1 MNTND
6 LTIYESK
13 FMQGKGAIFKRFIDY
28 YEGHTP
34 IHSRVP
40 LSPLKADSQ
49 VNIHSDFFNDIVNLK
64 TGYFGSGIN
73 TVLTTDE
80 KSKID
85 WFNDFLKRNNMPAKN
100 AETTKMSTT
109 AGVSYR
115 LLYIDNGKIYI
126 RNLPATNVILEYE
139 HDILNPSIAIV
150 YYSTQDLLGQT
161 HWYCDVYDKTNVSFY
176 EKLNYKDGD
185 NKSGVYMPRSNAN
198 GETSQPHLFN
208 EVPVIAFQNNGELK
222 SNCYMTLDM
231 MDAYDEVMS
240 DAASEIKASRNAYL
254 KIFGDLY
261 TGVDSDG
268 NPINLTD
275 ALREMNAL
283 VFGVSDDGTRHGD
296 AEFLQKTL
304 DHQAINSMLTLL
316 RTQIYEQS
324 NSIDI
329 RDIMSNANQRVFTTK
344 IAMMRFEAD
353 AQQTETFF
361 NAALDKQNRLLIQY
375 ASTADNITFT
385 EDDFRNIFTRIFPQ
399 DLQAVAATYTS
410 LVAASLPIR
419 TALEMS
425 EIVSVDKIEG
435 IAQEIEEQGSALPI
449 EAE

>member
-1 MNTND
+1 
-6 LTIYESK
+6 
-13 FMQGKGAIFKRFIDY
+13 
-28 YEGHTP
+28 
-34 IHSRVP
+34 
-40 LSPLKADSQ
+40 
-49 VNIHSDFFNDIVNLK
+49 
-64 TGYFGSGIN
+64 
-73 TVLTTDE
+73 
-80 KSKID
+80 
-85 WFNDFLKRNNMPAKN
+85 
-100 AETTKMSTT
+100 
-109 AGVSYR
+109 
-115 LLYIDNGKIYI
+115 
-126 RNLPATNVILEYE
+126 
-139 HDILNPSIAIV
+139 
-150 YYSTQDLLGQT
+150 
-161 HWYCDVYDKTNVSFY
+161 
-176 EKLNYKDGD
+176 
-185 NKSGVYMPRSNAN
+185 
-198 GETSQPHLFN
+198 
-208 EVPVIAFQNNGELK
+208 
-222 SNCYMTLDM
+222 MTLDM

-261 TGVDSDG
+261 TGVDSNG
-268 NPINLTD
+268 NAINLTD

>member
-1 MNTND
+1 
-6 LTIYESK
+6 
-13 FMQGKGAIFKRFIDY
+13 MQGKGATFKKFIDY
-28 YEGHTP
+28 YDGKCP
-34 IHSRVP
+34 IYYRKP
-40 LSPLKADSQ
+40 LSPLKQDSQ

-73 TVLTTDE
+73 TILTAPEENKQAWYD
-80 KSKID
+80 S
-85 WFNDFLKRNNMPAKN
+85 FLKRNNMPAKN
-100 AETTKMSTT
+100 AETTKMTSTC
-109 AGVSYR
+109 GLSSR
-115 LLYIDNGKIYI
+115 LLYVHNGEIYI
-126 RNLPATNVILEYE
+126 RNLPATDVIYEYE
-139 HDILNPSIAIV
+139 HDILNPSKAIV

-161 HWYCDVYDKTNVSFY
+161 HWYCDVYDQQMVYFF
-176 EKLNYKDGD
+176 EKLPSADA
-185 NKSGVYMPRSNAN
+185 NKSGVYTPRAN
-198 GETSQPHLFN
+198 IEGKTEAPHLFN
-208 EVPVIAFQNNGELK
+208 EIPVIAFQNNAELK

-268 NPINLTD
+268 QPINLTD

-283 VFGVSDDGTRHGD
+283 VFGQSDDGTRHGD

-304 DHQAINSMLTLL
+304 DHQAISAMLTLL

-329 RDIMSNANQRVFTTK
+329 RDLMSNANQRVFTTK

-361 NAALDKQNRLLIQY
+361 NAALNKQNRLLAQY
-375 ASTADNITFT
+375 AANADNIDLK
-385 EDDFRNIFTRIFPQ
+385 EEDFRNIFTRVFPQ
-399 DLQAVAATYTS
+399 DLQAVASTFTS
-410 LVAASLPIR
+410 LLAASLPVK
-419 TALEMS
+419 TALELS
-425 EIVSVDKIEG
+425 EIVSSDKVDE
-435 IAQEIEEQGSALPI
+435 IAMQIEEQGSALPV
-449 EAE
+449 EVEE